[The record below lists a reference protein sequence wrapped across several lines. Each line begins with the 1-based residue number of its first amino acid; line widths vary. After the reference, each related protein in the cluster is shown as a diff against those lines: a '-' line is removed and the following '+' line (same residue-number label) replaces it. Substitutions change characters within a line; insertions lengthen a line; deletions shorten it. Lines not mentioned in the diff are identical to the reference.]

1 MAFYA
6 LSLICRRLFQPLQ
19 ISTLGT
25 FQDGGLKHNNPV
37 NLALWESRYIW
48 PSSSQPDIVV
58 SLGTGTNSNQDQS
71 TPRVASF
78 RHVIQDG
85 FVPRLWRSFMSSLDG
100 QGAWRELWNRLDDSS
115 RAQYFRT
122 NIYLPNSALAIDD
135 IDCIDELRVCA
146 HSQSQ
151 NEGFGLKIAFALL
164 ISSFFF
170 ELTSAPLYQ
179 NGKVYCKG
187 SIHCRLR
194 GQIIVE
200 ALNHVHPSDLVF
212 MIDHEIVGYY
222 RGDEDL
228 CHSCRRYQK
237 NVEFVIYHLDETM
250 SIYLQSVNEGRRR
263 ISGFPQSMRWFQEQ
277 QGLNA
282 PFNKPFPDP
291 SRACE
296 HCRSHEP
303 NRYSLLPKRKGGE
316 HYSQDLSLSARKRR
330 RRS

>member
-1 MAFYA
+1 MC
-6 LSLICRRLFQPLQ
+6 LRLFQPLQ

-25 FQDGGLKHNNPV
+25 FQDGGLKHNNPI
-37 NLALWESRYIW
+37 NLALWESRCIW
-48 PSSSQPDIVV
+48 PSSQPDIVV
-58 SLGTGTNSNQDQS
+58 SLGTGTSIDQS
-71 TPRVASF
+71 QSPPRAASF

-100 QGAWRELWNRLDDSS
+100 QSAWRELWNRLDDSS

-135 IDCIDELRVCA
+135 VNSIDELRVCA

-151 NEGFGLKIAFALL
+151 NDGFGQTTAFALL
-164 ISSFFF
+164 TSSFFF

-187 SIHCRLR
+187 SIRCRLQ
-194 GQIIVE
+194 GHVITQ
-200 ALNHVHPSDLVF
+200 ALKRVHPSDLIF
-212 MIDHEIVGYY
+212 MTDHEIVGYY
-222 RGDEDL
+222 KGNEDL
-228 CHSCRRYQK
+228 CHLCRRYRK
-237 NVEFVIYHLDETM
+237 DMEFVVHHLDESM
-250 SIYLQSVNEGRRR
+250 SISLQSVTEGRRR
-263 ISGFPQSMRWFQEQ
+263 ISAFPRTIRWFQEQ

-282 PFNKPFPDP
+282 PFYKPFTEP

-296 HCRSHEP
+296 DCHSYGP
-303 NRYSLLPKRKGGE
+303 NRYSLLPKRKGGG
-316 HYSQDLSLSARKRR
+316 HYSQDLSARKRP

>member
-1 MAFYA
+1 MTCY
-6 LSLICRRLFQPLQ
+6 RLFQPLQ

-58 SLGTGTNSNQDQS
+58 SLGTGTNINQDQS
-71 TPRVASF
+71 PRAASF
-78 RHVIQDG
+78 RHIIQDG

-100 QGAWRELWNRLDDSS
+100 QSAWRELWNRLDDSS

-135 IDCIDELRVCA
+135 VNCIDELRVCA

-151 NEGFGLKIAFALL
+151 NDGFGQTTAFALL
-164 ISSFFF
+164 ISGFFF
-170 ELTSAPLYQ
+170 ELTDAPLYQ

-187 SIHCRLR
+187 SIRCRLQ
-194 GQIIVE
+194 GQLIVQ
-200 ALNHVHPSDLVF
+200 ALKRVHPSDLIF
-212 MIDHEIVGYY
+212 MTDREIVGYY
-222 RGDEDL
+222 KGEEDL
-228 CHSCRRYQK
+228 CHFCRRYRK
-237 NVEFVIYHLDETM
+237 NVEFVVRHLDESM
-250 SIYLQSVNEGRRR
+250 SIFLQSVIEGRRR
-263 ISGFPQSMRWFQEQ
+263 ISGFPRAMRWFQEQ
-277 QGLNA
+277 QGLSA
-282 PFNKPFPDP
+282 PFGNPFPD
-291 SRACE
+291 SYRACE
-296 HCRSHEP
+296 HCRSHAP

-316 HYSQDLSLSARKRR
+316 HYSQDLSARKRP